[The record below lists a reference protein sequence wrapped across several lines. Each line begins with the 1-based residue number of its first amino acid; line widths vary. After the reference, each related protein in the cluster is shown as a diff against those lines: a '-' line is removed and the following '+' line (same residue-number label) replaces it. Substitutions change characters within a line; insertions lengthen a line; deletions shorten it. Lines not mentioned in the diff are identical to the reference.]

1 MAKITASSFY
11 EEGGVPTEAYD
22 NEALIANTSLPKIDL
37 WWKVVIANAMKQVGV
52 RKVSDSGFAGAL
64 STLRHSDEYVVRIA
78 LRSASHSAVSPWTV
92 AHQALLSMGFS
103 RQEYWS
109 GYPFPSPGDLL
120 DSGIKPT
127 SPALR
132 ADSLL
137 SEPPG
142 KSRSNWYKSD
152 SQNQEVKHILSRFT
166 QDSLQAKL
174 KGSFS
179 LQDDTVVQNA
189 PSQTTWSWKKNN
201 FYISN

>member
-37 WWKVVIANAMKQVGV
+37 WWKVVIADAMKQVGV

-78 LRSASHSAVSPWTV
+78 LRSVSHSAVSPWTV

-103 RQEYWS
+103 RQEYWR

-189 PSQTTWSWKKNN
+189 PSQTTRSCKKNN
-201 FYISN
+201 FYINN

>member
-1 MAKITASSFY
+1 
-11 EEGGVPTEAYD
+11 
-22 NEALIANTSLPKIDL
+22 
-37 WWKVVIANAMKQVGV
+37 MKQVGV

-78 LRSASHSAVSPWTV
+78 LRSVSHSAVSPWTV

-103 RQEYWS
+103 RQEYWR

-189 PSQTTWSWKKNN
+189 PSQTTRSCKKNN
-201 FYISN
+201 FYINN